1 MRNLLLSTV
10 SLFVVPAVAIAAPD
24 FISHIHTTPIELKPI
39 SHSFGLKTA
48 AICFLGVG
56 DCDPNAGFGKGDEN
70 YTLDTSAQCKNEGF
84 VANNCNSVQTPTGYC
99 PYNKSY
105 VSGCKC
111 ASNLIT
117 CPAGQVGVGDSCNG
131 QYASCQCDPA
141 LISCPSNKNGQ
152 GASCGGKY
160 QSCVCKS
167 EYIYTSS
174 NCTSPRSL
182 SGSSCD
188 GKYTGCSC
196 PTGVSSGSYGCETY
210 YPSPCSSVCKKAYTD
225 NCHNRSDNN
234 SAVYGCMKYWSD
246 CSSKCETPY
255 TDNCRN
261 RTNQSC
267 TYGCQTYWS
276 DCSSKC
282 QTCYPDN
289 CRNRVAV
296 NVPTNGYCSAH
307 YSDCSSK
314 CSDFACYSGY
324 YKSGMQCIKDVKCIK
339 WDYTYESTDYIGGPD
354 DYVDNGTCTYWYDDG
369 SSKTEWVSVR
379 PSSEPFNSISDYCE
393 YYCDY

>member
-1 MRNLLLSTV
+1 M
-10 SLFVVPAVAIAAPD
+10 
-24 FISHIHTTPIELKPI
+24 
-39 SHSFGLKTA
+39 
-48 AICFLGVG
+48 GVG

-255 TDNCRN
+255 TDNCRITEQIN
-261 RTNQSC
+261 LANM
-267 TYGCQTYWS
+267 
-276 DCSSKC
+276 
-282 QTCYPDN
+282 
-289 CRNRVAV
+289 VAKHIGAIV
-296 NVPTNGYCSAH
+296 LLNVRLVILITAVTEMLLVFHLTQLAHLIIRIVFLNVPLGVVTL
-307 YSDCSSK
+307 
-314 CSDFACYSGY
+314 
-324 YKSGMQCIKDVKCIK
+324 GMRNPVILV
-339 WDYTYESTDYIGGPD
+339 
-354 DYVDNGTCTYWYDDG
+354 
-369 SSKTEWVSVR
+369 
-379 PSSEPFNSISDYCE
+379 
-393 YYCDY
+393 